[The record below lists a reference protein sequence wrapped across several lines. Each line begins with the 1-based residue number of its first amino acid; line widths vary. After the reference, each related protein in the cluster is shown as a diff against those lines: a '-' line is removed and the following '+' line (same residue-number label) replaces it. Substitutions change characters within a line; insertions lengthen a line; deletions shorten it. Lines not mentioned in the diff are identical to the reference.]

1 MSNKKLSLFIEIN
14 DANYVFLVSEND
26 NQENTKLVYEATIP
40 YKIKSF
46 INSFRKNSQYY
57 KRKHTY
63 NRKKFNCTFKDIV
76 LILDNFD
83 LSFINLSGYK
93 KLNGSQLS
101 EKIYTYILNTLKA
114 YVNKLSQKT
123 ILHIFN
129 SKYKLDNKGL
139 KIYLLDYL
147 VISMLTNYL

>member
-40 YKIKSF
+40 LQETKSF
-46 INSFRKNSQYY
+46 INFNLEK
-57 KRKHTY
+57 TY
-63 NRKKFNCTFKDIV
+63 NVIKENIHIIEKKFNCTFKDIV

-93 KLNGSQLS
+93 KLNGSQLLR
-101 EKIYTYILNTLKA
+101 ENITYILNSLKA
-114 YVNKLSQKT
+114 KVEETENQKKN
-123 ILHIFN
+123 N
-129 SKYKLDNKGL
+129 SYF
-139 KIYLLDYL
+139 
-147 VISMLTNYL
+147 